1 MNCNYVKSIYDILK
15 NKNLIDESY
24 ILFNIYIIFL
34 KNEKN
39 IIDKINKM
47 KEFGLKKITN
57 KEYYKYESLVNS
69 IISPEKRLQLD
80 SLTKTFLT
88 GAIYLIETN
97 LYELKKYLLPEE
109 YDLIYELNQDF
120 YKKYF

>member
-1 MNCNYVKSIYDILK
+1 METIYNILK

-24 ILFNIYIIFL
+24 VLFNIYLIFL

-39 IIDKINKM
+39 IIDSINKM
-47 KEFGLKKITN
+47 KELGLVKITN
-57 KEYYKYESLVNS
+57 KEYNKYESLVYN

-88 GAIYLIETN
+88 GATYLIETN